1 MPEDPT
7 SSVDIIVPP
16 EHQLG
21 VYANFAA
28 VSSQS
33 PHDITLDF
41 IQLIPGGGVPLPVVV
56 SRLKLSPSFLMPLM
70 QVLSTHA
77 LAHEKLSREA
87 EDGSAENPP
96 NEEDKS

>member
-7 SSVDIIVPP
+7 SSVDIVVPP

-41 IQLIPGGGVPLPVVV
+41 IQLIPGGGVPLPIVV

-70 QVLSTHA
+70 QVLSQHA
-77 LAHEKLSREA
+77 LTHEQLAREA
-87 EDGSAENPP
+87 ENGPTDAPSTEEGS
-96 NEEDKS
+96 